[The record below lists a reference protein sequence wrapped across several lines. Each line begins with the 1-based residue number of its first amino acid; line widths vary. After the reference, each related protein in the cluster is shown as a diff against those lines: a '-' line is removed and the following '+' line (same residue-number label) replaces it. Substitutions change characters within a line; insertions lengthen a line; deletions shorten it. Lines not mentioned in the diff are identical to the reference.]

1 MKKRIAISCLALVA
15 GSATLL
21 ASGPAKAE
29 EQRST
34 SSTTSTSS
42 NYTIIAT
49 NDLGMHCV
57 CMGFDTFVLLP
68 PFNTLRAQVIQ
79 RGSEPRVIT
88 DSTNFKVTYDVVQNT
103 EASLKA
109 DPYYQSWVTNAPKL
123 FPGFNPKA
131 ANGNYQGL
139 TGAQLR
145 GNMTA
150 DSTKGMWEVVGV
162 PAYPDVSTNST
173 TAQKIMTDP
182 LGGPNRNPFLT
193 ANVKLYNKSTGALL
207 ASTTTV
213 VPAAFGGC
221 CGCHLNVAKSYG
233 YTNPTPRDSFTV
245 MGMLH
250 AKNSSGIDISKIDP
264 DHDGVPGP
272 IRCSQCHL
280 DPAMGESVAPGY
292 PGYPVSQYTFSDV
305 LHRWHAQNSVVLTNY
320 DPNIA
325 KDCYQC
331 HPGNNVN
338 CYRGVHT
345 SKTINGHNMWCTDC
359 HGDLN
364 QRIAQGQ
371 MLQPWSDTTLPKC
384 GTCHSN
390 TGEGGGYLNGP
401 FGKYLNSRGHEDHQ
415 ILCSSCH
422 GEPHALNPSALAAD
436 NAENIALQ
444 GLANPI
450 GKCSV
455 CHTNQGTSYARPPH

>member
-1 MKKRIAISCLALVA
+1 MKKKIAVGCLALA
-15 GSATLL
+15 ATGATLL
-21 ASGPAKAE
+21 
-29 EQRST
+29 
-34 SSTTSTSS
+34 TSTAHAD
-42 NYTIIAT
+42 YKVIAT

-68 PFNTLRAQVIQ
+68 PFNTLRAQLIQ
-79 RGSEPRVIT
+79 RGSDPVPVT
-88 DSTNFKVTYDVVQNT
+88 DGSRFKVTYDIVQNT

-139 TGAQLR
+139 TGSQLR
-145 GNMTA
+145 GEMTP
-150 DSTKGMWEVVGV
+150 DSQGAMWEVVGV
-162 PAYPDVSTNST
+162 PAYPDMSSNST

-182 LGGPNRNPFLT
+182 LGGPNRNPYLT
-193 ANVKLYNKSTGALL
+193 ASVKAYDRATGALL
-207 ASTTTV
+207 AQTTTV

-233 YTNPTPRDSFTV
+233 YANPTPRDSFNV

-250 AKNSSGIDISKIDP
+250 AQNSSHINIATIDP

-292 PGYPVSQYTFSDV
+292 AGYAVSKYTFSDV

-338 CYRGVHT
+338 CYRGAHT
-345 SKTINGHNMWCTDC
+345 SETINGHNVWCTDC

-384 GTCHSN
+384 ATCHSN
-390 TGEGGGYLNGP
+390 TGEGGGYMEKRL
-401 FGKYLNSRGHEDHQ
+401 FGKYLNSHGHYSEK

-422 GEPHALNPSALAAD
+422 GEPHALNPSAMAAD
-436 NAENIALQ
+436 NTQNIALQ

-455 CHTNQGTSYARPPH
+455 CHTNQGTSYGKPPHS